1 MRIRAAFITN
11 SPELIDR
18 VYPESVRQRL
28 NELLDLLPGVLT
40 EETLAARAEEVK
52 DVRVLLSTWGI
63 PALTQQRIA
72 EIFPNLQVLFYG
84 AGSVQAF
91 ARPFLA
97 RGVRVFSAWAA
108 NAVPVAEYTVSQIV
122 LSGKGCFQ
130 AMRRYRDHDRDD
142 AKRFVASQPCN
153 YRIRVGLLGAGMIGR
168 MVAER
173 LRAYE
178 YEVLIYDPFV
188 SDETLAALG
197 ARRATLEEIFS
208 TCQIISNHVA
218 NLPSTV
224 GMIDEKLL
232 RSMLPNAT
240 FINTGRG
247 AQVDEAALARAMEE
261 CPDRT
266 ALLDVTFPEPPDADS
281 PLLRLPNV
289 FLTPHIAGSMGRE
302 VARMG
307 AYMADE
313 CARILSG
320 EAPRYEVTPAM
331 LETMA

>member
-28 NELLDLLPGVLT
+28 NGLLDLLPGVLT
-40 EETLAARAEEVK
+40 EETLNVRAEELK
-52 DVRVLLSTWGI
+52 DVSVLLSTWGM
-63 PALTQQRIA
+63 PALAQQRIA
-72 EIFPNLQVLFYG
+72 EIFPNLQALFYG

-91 ARPFLA
+91 ARPFLSS
-97 RGVRVFSAWAA
+97 GVRVFSAWAA
-108 NAVPVAEYTVSQIV
+108 NAVPVAEYAVSQIV

-130 AMRRYRDHDRDD
+130 AMRRCRDHDRAD
-142 AKRFVASQPCN
+142 ACRFVASQPCN
-153 YRIRVGLLGAGMIGR
+153 YGIRVGLLGAGMIGR

-173 LRAYE
+173 LKAFA
-178 YEVLIYDPFV
+178 YEVLVYDPFV
-188 SDETLAALG
+188 SDETLNALG
-197 ARRATLEEIFS
+197 ARRAELDEIFS

-224 GMIDEKLL
+224 GMINEILL

-289 FLTPHIAGSMGRE
+289 FLTPHIAGSMGQE

-313 CARILSG
+313 CARVLSG
-320 EAPRYEVTPAM
+320 AAARYEVTPAM

>member
-1 MRIRAAFITN
+1 MRLCAAFITN
-11 SPELIDR
+11 SPGLIER
-18 VYPESVRQRL
+18 IYPENVREKLDERL
-28 NELLDLLPGVLT
+28 ELLPGVLT
-40 EETLAARAEEVK
+40 EEALAARAEETRN
-52 DVRVLLSTWGI
+52 VRVLLSTWGM
-63 PALTQQRIA
+63 PALTRERIA
-72 EIFPNLQVLFYG
+72 ESFPNLQYLFYG
-84 AGSVQAF
+84 AGSVQGF
-91 ARPFLA
+91 ARPFLES
-97 RGVRVFSAWAA
+97 GVRVFSAWAA

-130 AMRRYRDHDRDD
+130 AMRRYRDHGRAD
-142 AKRFVASQPCN
+142 AIRFVASQPCN

-178 YEVLIYDPFV
+178 YEVLVYDPFV
-188 SDETLAALG
+188 ADETLAALG

-218 NLPSTV
+218 NLPATV
-224 GMIDEKLL
+224 GMIDERLL
-232 RSMLPNAT
+232 LSMLPNAT

-247 AQVDEAALARAMEE
+247 AQVDEAALARAMEA

-266 ALLDVTFPEPPDADS
+266 ALLDVTWPEPPEADS
-281 PLLRLPNV
+281 ELLRLPNV
-289 FLTPHIAGSMGRE
+289 FLTPHIAGSLGRE

-307 AYMADE
+307 AYMAEE
-313 CARILSG
+313 CARVLSG
-320 EAPRYEVTPAM
+320 EAARYEVTPAM